1 MKIVVVAT
9 RNRGKQR
16 EIECCL
22 DGVVDKVLCA
32 ADFESFPE
40 TIEDGS
46 TFEENA
52 MKKAREAMQFTGM
65 PALADDSGLEV
76 AVLGG
81 APGVYSARYAG
92 EGAGDAANN
101 FKLLDAIKGVPWESR
116 KAAFV
121 CSLAFVAPDGTE
133 RLFRGRI
140 EGHIIDD
147 ARGDG
152 GFGYDPLFLVDIF
165 DKTMAELAMEE
176 KNRISHRGQALKA
189 FKLFL
194 DEYGDQY

>member
-1 MKIVVVAT
+1 MKTVVVAT

-22 DGVVDKVLCA
+22 DGVVDEVLCA
-32 ADFESFPE
+32 ADFEAFPE
-40 TIEDGS
+40 TVEDGC

-52 MKKAREAMQFTGM
+52 LKKAREAMQFTGM
-65 PALADDSGLEV
+65 PALADDSGLV
-76 AVLGG
+76 VDVLGG

-101 FKLLDAIKGVPWESR
+101 LKLLDALEGVALDSR

-133 RLFRGRI
+133 RLFSGRI
-140 EGHIIDD
+140 EGHIIEEF
-147 ARGDG
+147 RGDG
-152 GFGYDPLFLVDIF
+152 GFGYDPLFLVDRF
-165 DKTMAELAMEE
+165 NKTMAELAMEE
-176 KNRISHRGQALKA
+176 KNLISHRGQALKA

-194 DEYGDQY
+194 DECGDQY